1 MANTK
6 SNAAAKTARRSAR
19 VKVKRPLAKSGRSAA
34 RRKSSQRSPGRFRS
48 FGLPLFLSFCLL
60 VCLGAV
66 GFVGYQT
73 VTASNFF
80 DVARIDVIGTGR
92 SSSGDIR
99 RIVEMQTEKSG
110 VWNADLPGI
119 KEKLEKMHWVKSA
132 AVSRVLP
139 NGIRVQVFER
149 EPLAMVRTNDGTV
162 LVDGDGSVIAPA
174 REKEPDFPFAM
185 MGWNPNKSEA
195 AGKENL
201 ERVKMY
207 QKMLAEW
214 KEFNLSSRVT
224 AVNLEDL
231 REPRAFVEDSGT
243 TVSIA
248 LGRDKFGEYL
258 KRGINAIVGKGEM
271 FEAVNLVGQNM
282 ILAPRTQ
289 NKDR

>member
-1 MANTK
+1 M
-6 SNAAAKTARRSAR
+6 
-19 VKVKRPLAKSGRSAA
+19 
-34 RRKSSQRSPGRFRS
+34 
-48 FGLPLFLSFCLL
+48 
-60 VCLGAV
+60 
-66 GFVGYQT
+66 
-73 VTASNFF
+73 
-80 DVARIDVIGTGR
+80 
-92 SSSGDIR
+92 
-99 RIVEMQTEKSG
+99 
-110 VWNADLPGI
+110 
-119 KEKLEKMHWVKSA
+119 
-132 AVSRVLP
+132 
-139 NGIRVQVFER
+139 
-149 EPLAMVRTNDGTV
+149 AMVRTNDGTV
-162 LVDGDGSVIAPA
+162 LVDADGAVIATA
-174 REKEPDFPFAM
+174 RQKEPEFPFAM

-207 QKMLAEW
+207 QKMLSEW
-214 KEFNLSSRVT
+214 KEFNLSARVT

-282 ILAPRTQ
+282 ILAPRAQ

>member
-1 MANTK
+1 MATTK
-6 SNAAAKTARRSAR
+6 SSAAAKTARKSTR
-19 VKVKRPLAKSGRSAA
+19 VKVKQPLRKQGRSAS
-34 RRKSSQRSPGRFRS
+34 RKKSAGSGRFRS
-48 FGLPLFLSFCLL
+48 FGLPLFLSFCIL
-60 VCLGAV
+60 VCLAAL
-66 GFVGYQT
+66 GFLGYQT

-80 DVARIDVIGTGR
+80 DVARIDVVGTER
-92 SSSGDIR
+92 TSSTDIR

-110 VWNADLPGI
+110 VWKADLPGI
-119 KEKLEKMHWVKSA
+119 KEKLERMQWVKSA
-132 AVSRVLP
+132 SVSRVLP

-149 EPLAMVRTNDGTV
+149 EPLAMVRSTDGTV
-162 LVDGDGSVIAPA
+162 LVDADGAVIAPA
-174 REKEPDFPFAM
+174 QEKEPDFPFAM
-185 MGWNPNKSEA
+185 MGWNTNKSEA

-224 AVNLEDL
+224 AVNLEDI
-231 REPRAFVEDSGT
+231 REPRAIVEDSGT

-289 NKDR
+289 TRDR

>member
-6 SNAAAKTARRSAR
+6 STARKSTR
-19 VKVKRPLAKSGRSAA
+19 VNVKQPLRKKGRSTSS
-34 RRKSSQRSPGRFRS
+34 RKSSQTGTGRFRS

-60 VCLGAV
+60 VCLSAL
-66 GFVGYQT
+66 GFLGYQT

-80 DVARIDVIGTGR
+80 DVARVDVVGTGR
-92 SSSGDIR
+92 TSPADIR

-119 KEKLEKMHWVKSA
+119 KEKLEKMQWIKSA
-132 AVSRVLP
+132 AVSRILP

-149 EPLAMVRTNDGTV
+149 EPLALVRTNDGTV
-162 LVDGDGSVIAPA
+162 LVDAEGSVIAPA

-243 TVSIA
+243 TVLIA

-289 NKDR
+289 TK

>member
-1 MANTK
+1 MATTK
-6 SNAAAKTARRSAR
+6 SSAAAKTARKSTR
-19 VKVKRPLAKSGRSAA
+19 VKVKQPLRKQGRSAS
-34 RRKSSQRSPGRFRS
+34 RKKSAGSGRFRS
-48 FGLPLFLSFCLL
+48 FGLPLFLSFCIL
-60 VCLGAV
+60 VCLGAL
-66 GFVGYQT
+66 GFLGYQT

-80 DVARIDVIGTGR
+80 DVARIDVVGTER
-92 SSSGDIR
+92 TSSTDIR

-110 VWNADLPGI
+110 VWKADLPGI
-119 KEKLEKMHWVKSA
+119 KEKLERMQWVKSA
-132 AVSRVLP
+132 SVSRVLP

-149 EPLAMVRTNDGTV
+149 EPLAMVRSTDGTV
-162 LVDGDGSVIAPA
+162 LVDADGAVIAPA
-174 REKEPDFPFAM
+174 QEKEPDFPFAM
-185 MGWNPNKSEA
+185 MGWNTNKSEA

-224 AVNLEDL
+224 AVNLEDI
-231 REPRAFVEDSGT
+231 REPRAIVEDSGT

-289 NKDR
+289 TRDR